1 LQLKKH
7 CILHLYDMVIVVNTR
22 LLRKNAMDG
31 IGWFTYNTMKYI
43 VEKHPEITFHFLFD
57 SGIEQDFLFGKN
69 VIPHNLFPPAKHAL
83 LNVLWF
89 EISCSRLLHKIKPD
103 LFLSPDGICCLSWKG
118 KQYAV
123 IHDLNFLYYPKDVKL
138 TNRLYYTYFLRK
150 SAVTAARIGTVS
162 EFSKQDLIKKYGVNA
177 QKIDVLYNGIN
188 SFFVPVSEEQKIA
201 VKNKYSNRK
210 NYFLFVGTL
219 LPRKNVLNLLKAFE
233 LFKNNTASDTKLLIV
248 GKELYRTEELYAYHN
263 TMLHKMD
270 VNFLGRLPDNE
281 LQQVVSSAF
290 CLTYIPYFEGFG
302 IPIIEAMNNNI
313 PVITSNVTS
322 MPEIAGDAALLV
334 DPFNINDI
342 ASAMQKISSDET
354 LRQEM
359 IRKGIERAKFFSWKK
374 TADLLWQGVLQ
385 CF

>member
-1 LQLKKH
+1 
-7 CILHLYDMVIVVNTR
+7 MVIVVNTR

-57 SGIEQDFLFGKN
+57 SGIDQDFLFGNN
-69 VIPHNLFPPAKHAL
+69 VVPHNLFPPAKHAL

-103 LFLSPDGICCLSWKG
+103 LFLTPDGICCLSWKG

-123 IHDLNFLYYPKDVKL
+123 IHDLNFLYYPKDIKL
-138 TNRLYYTYFLRK
+138 TNRLYYSHFLKK
-150 SAVTAARIGTVS
+150 SAVVATRVGTVS

-188 SFFVPVSEEQKIA
+188 NFFVPVSDEQKIA
-201 VKNKYSNRK
+201 VRNKNSDGK

-233 LFKNNTASDTKLLIV
+233 LFKNNSASDFKLLIV
-248 GKELYRTEELYAYHN
+248 GKELYRTEELHTYCN
-263 TMLHKMD
+263 SMTHKAD
-270 VNFLGRLPDNE
+270 VIFLGRLPDDQ
-281 LQQVVSSAF
+281 LQLVLSSAF
-290 CLTYIPYFEGFG
+290 CLAYIPYFEGFG
-302 IPIIEAMNNNI
+302 IPIIEAMNNHI

-322 MPEIAGDAALLV
+322 MPEIAGDSALLV
-334 DPFNINDI
+334 DPFDINDI
-342 ASAMQKISSDET
+342 ASAMQEVSNNEAHRKELIV
-354 LRQEM
+354 
-359 IRKGIERAKFFSWKK
+359 KGIERARLFSWEK